1 MPNVEVAPRSRK
13 DISKLAFEIRKILG
27 LQNVLYIDV
36 LKLVENILPQIWDD
50 YCFDV
55 CPREEMGDN
64 HGLSINHTIQIREDV
79 YDGAEVGEGRDRLTI
94 IHELGHLLM
103 HSNAPKALARGKVI
117 TYKDPEWQA
126 TAFAGEFLMPQHLVI
141 NMNDYEIACECGV
154 SLPAAKY
161 QLSKIKK
168 IERS

>member
-1 MPNVEVAPRSRK
+1 MPNVEVAPRSRE
-13 DISKLAFEIRKILG
+13 DISRLAREIRRILG
-27 LQNVLYIDV
+27 LHDVLNIDV

-55 CPREEMGDN
+55 CPAEEMGAN
-64 HGLSINHTIQIREDV
+64 HGLSIDHTIKIREDI
-79 YDGAEVGEGRDRLTI
+79 YDGAEAGEGRDRMTI
-94 IHELGHLLM
+94 IHEFGHLLM

-126 TAFAGEFLMPQHLVI
+126 TAFAGEFLIPRHLVI
-141 NMNDYEIACECGV
+141 GMNEHEIAFECGV
-154 SLPAAKY
+154 SLPAARY

-168 IERS
+168 